1 MWPFSFFIARQKFAA
16 DDLSSIV
23 MDDDDVV
30 SALKQNTALMAL
42 GDNDRWRPVNTSSTD
57 KEEESKEKTSL
68 TRKTETTTDG
78 WMQLLVQGGQLKL
91 RKPSKEVDFYL

>member
-1 MWPFSFFIARQKFAA
+1 MWPFSFFIARQKFA
-16 DDLSSIV
+16 DDLSFIV
-23 MDDDDVV
+23 IGDDDVV

-42 GDNDRWRPVNTSSTD
+42 GDNGRWRPVNNSSTD

-78 WMQLLVQGGQLKL
+78 
-91 RKPSKEVDFYL
+91 